1 MWVRDEEGV
10 SRPLVEVEGLSVV
23 FDQRLRAVDD
33 VSFSVAEGETVGL
46 VGESG
51 SGKTT
56 IAKTLV
62 GLNRP
67 AEGSVRFDGRGLAS
81 FSRRDWMWFRAQAQ
95 IIFQD
100 PLSSLSPRLTIR
112 SLLLEPLRIHGRDV
126 KREFERVRALLDAVN
141 FSEALLD
148 KYPHQ
153 VSGGQARRVGI
164 ARALVLN
171 PRLVIADE
179 PTAGLDVSIQGD
191 LLNLMADLQQKFGL
205 TYLMV
210 SHNLNVV
217 RKVTDRVAVMYLGK
231 IAEIGRTA
239 TVFNAPSHPY
249 SFALLSA
256 NPEIDPAK
264 RREKIVLAGEI
275 PSPLDPP
282 SGCRFHTRC
291 PRAQERCR
299 IEEPLLRPM
308 GADRSAAC
316 HFPLVPA

>member
-1 MWVRDEEGV
+1 M
-10 SRPLVEVEGLSVV
+10 
-23 FDQRLRAVDD
+23 
-33 VSFSVAEGETVGL
+33 
-46 VGESG
+46 
-51 SGKTT
+51 
-56 IAKTLV
+56 
-62 GLNRP
+62 
-67 AEGSVRFDGRGLAS
+67 RFDGRDLAS
-81 FSRRDWMWFRAQAQ
+81 FSRRDWMWFRRQAQ

-100 PLSSLSPRLTIR
+100 PLSSLSPRLTVR
-112 SLLLEPLRIHGRDV
+112 SLLAEPLTIHGRDV
-126 KREFERVRALLDAVN
+126 RSGEFDRVRELMAAVN
-141 FSEALLD
+141 LSEALLD

-191 LLNLMADLQQKFGL
+191 LLNLLADLQEKFGL

-231 IAEIGRTA
+231 IVEIGRHRDRVSRA
-239 TVFNAPSHPY
+239 RASLQPRADQRQSGDRPG
-249 SFALLSA
+249 AGGA
-256 NPEIDPAK
+256 
-264 RREKIVLAGEI
+264 RRSCWRAR
-275 PSPLDPP
+275 SRARSRPP

-299 IEEPLLRPM
+299 VEEPPLRPM
-308 GADRSAAC
+308 GGDRSAAC
-316 HFPLVPA
+316 HFPLVPV

>member
-1 MWVRDEEGV
+1 V
-10 SRPLVEVEGLSVV
+10 SLPIIEMEQLSVV
-23 FDQRLRAVDD
+23 FDGRLRAVDG
-33 VSFSVAEGETVGL
+33 VSLSVSERETVGL

-56 IAKTLV
+56 IAKTIV
-62 GLNRP
+62 GLYRLT
-67 AEGSVRFDGRGLAS
+67 EGSVRFDGRDLSS
-81 FSRRDWMWFRAQAQ
+81 FTRGDWMWFRRQVQ

-112 SLLLEPLRIHGRDV
+112 SLLTEPLRIHGLDAMRD
-126 KREFERVRALLDAVN
+126 FERVRHLLAAVN
-141 FSEALLD
+141 LSEALLD

-191 LLNLMADLQQKFGL
+191 LLNLMSDLQQKFGL

-231 IAEIGRTA
+231 IVEIGRTG
-239 TVFNAPSHPY
+239 TVFETPAHPY
-249 SFALLSA
+249 THALTSA
-256 NPEIDPAK
+256 NPEIDPTK
-264 RREKIVLAGEI
+264 RREKVVLAGEI
-275 PSPLDPP
+275 PSPLSPP

-291 PRAQERCR
+291 PRMQERCT
-299 IEEPLLRPM
+299 IEEPVLQPM
-308 GADRSAAC
+308 GGDRSAAC
-316 HFPLVPA
+316 HFPLVPV

>member
-1 MWVRDEEGV
+1 MTA
-10 SRPLVEVEGLSVV
+10 LVEIERLSVV
-23 FDQRLRAVDD
+23 FGGQLKAVDE
-33 VSFSVAEGETVGL
+33 VSLAVERGETVGL

-56 IAKTLV
+56 IAKTIV
-62 GLNRP
+62 GLYQP
-67 AEGSVRFDGRGLAS
+67 TEGAVRFDGRDLAS
-81 FSRRDWMWFRAQAQ
+81 FTSRDWMWFRGEAQ

-100 PLSSLSPRLTIR
+100 PLSSLSPRLKIR
-112 SLLLEPLRIHGRDV
+112 SLLTEPLRIHGRDV
-126 KREFERVRALLDAVN
+126 KAEFPRVRALMAAVN
-141 FSEALLD
+141 LSEALLD

-164 ARALVLN
+164 ARALVLK

-191 LLNLMADLQQKFGL
+191 LLNLMADLQREFGL
-205 TYLMV
+205 TYLIV

-217 RKVTDRVAVMYLGK
+217 RKVTDRVAVMYLGQ
-231 IAEIGRTA
+231 IVEIGQTA
-239 TVFNAPSHPY
+239 TVFSVPAHPY
-249 SFALLSA
+249 SHALISA

-264 RREKIVLAGEI
+264 RREKVVLAGEI
-275 PSPLDPP
+275 PSPLAPP

-291 PRAQERCR
+291 PRMQERCR
-299 IEEPLLRPM
+299 TEEPKLRPM
-308 GADRSAAC
+308 GIGRSAAC